1 MRRVRNLLAI
11 CLFVAGSSIEPP
23 PALAQ
28 GPPRIERLD
37 ISFWPEFDRAAVL
50 VIYRAELAAD
60 TQLPTMVRV
69 PIPADV
75 GDPFAVA
82 RLGPDGN
89 LLNANYTR
97 TVEESRAWIAVET
110 DSLVVWVEFYADLTI
125 EADLRRFEFD
135 WPGGLGVTQGIYEVQ
150 QPASAEGLQITPAPE
165 TQRVGEDGLVYFS
178 APLEGIGAGAGPL
191 ISFNYRNESGT
202 LSADLFQ
209 AAPALGRPEPTLGD
223 TPQLAR
229 LTPWLIAGAVA
240 LVVGAGGY
248 LLMNR
253 RRAPARRPQRRRRQA
268 KPESVDAATTFCHN
282 CGTPAGVSDR
292 FCRNCGTPLRR

>member
-1 MRRVRNLLAI
+1 MRRLLTLLGIYA
-11 CLFVAGSSIEPP
+11 FVAGSFLGPA

-28 GPPRIERLD
+28 GPPQIERLD
-37 ISFWPEFDRAAVL
+37 LSFWPEFDQAAVL
-50 VIYRAELAAD
+50 VIYRAELAAS
-60 TQLPTMVRV
+60 TQLPTTVRV

-110 DSLVVWVEFYADLTI
+110 DSLVIWVEFYTDLTI
-125 EADLRRFEFD
+125 ENDLRRFEFA
-135 WPGGLGVTQGIYEVQ
+135 WPGGMTVAQGSFEVQ
-150 QPASAEGLQITPAPE
+150 QPASAEDLQITPAPE
-165 TQRVGEDGLVYFS
+165 TQRVGDDGLLYFS
-178 APLEGIGAGAGPL
+178 APLESIAAGTGPL
-191 ISFNYRNESGT
+191 ISFNYRNPSGS

-209 AAPALGRPEPTLGD
+209 SAPALGRPEPTFGD
-223 TPQLAR
+223 TPELAR
-229 LTPWLIAGAVA
+229 LTPWLIAGALA
-240 LVVGAGGY
+240 LVLGAGGY
-248 LLMNR
+248 LVMSR
-253 RRAPARRPQRRRRQA
+253 RRAPVRRPRRRRRA
-268 KPESVDAATTFCHN
+268 KPESVDPATAFCHN